1 MSPHLIWGRAM
12 VTRSG
17 RAVLTLAERPGFL
30 LLARIE
36 ARGASVRVT
45 VELNGAPVRSARRP
59 TLTSAL
65 RWALRLGDRLLD
77 LFGQRREAISL
88 ERALRQAAAQLAA

>member
-1 MSPHLIWGRAM
+1 MSG
-12 VTRSG
+12 SG
-17 RAVLTLAERPGFL
+17 RAVLTLAQRPGFL

-36 ARGASVRVT
+36 ARGASVRIT

-65 RWALRLGDRLLD
+65 RWALRLSERVLD
-77 LFGQRREAISL
+77 LFGQQGEVISL
-88 ERALRQAAAQLAA
+88 ERAVRQASAQLAA